1 MIKNNIKIAFR
12 SLLRHKVFSFINI
25 LGLAVGISACFLIY
39 LYVTFETSYDDFH
52 SKGDRIYRVITDV
65 KTPTETI
72 ESSYITSPVAIN
84 LKRDF
89 PEIEDA
95 VRIAPDGFLVKKGN
109 VKFQESKSV
118 LADSTLFNVFDFPL
132 IAGDKK
138 TALVE
143 PMSIVISQTAAKKYF
158 GKEDPMGQQVQLT
171 GAAIN
176 AKITGVMKDIPKNSQ
191 IEADMIVSISS
202 WKPIYGQPISDS
214 EWTNHTNYTYI
225 LVKPNTN
232 VKALEA
238 KFPAFQEFH
247 HGAEAKKLQM
257 QDYLS
262 LEPLKKVYLYS
273 KRGGFITGSINNVYI
288 FSAIAIFILLIACVN
303 FINLTT
309 ARSAERAK
317 EVGIRKVVGA
327 VRFQLAR
334 QFISE
339 SILICVIAFVLAI
352 VLSAAALPL
361 FNQLAG
367 KEISDSIFSNPLHI
381 AGLFLLSIGI
391 GLIAGFYPSLVLSS
405 FKPVSVLKGRF
416 STGTRG
422 LILRKSLVVFQFTIS
437 IILIAATIIVYRQ
450 LNYMRSQSLGFSK
463 EQTIVINTNFDKNKD
478 VFKQSLSS
486 VPGVLSTTFS
496 SHVPGGGS
504 NSAYSEVE
512 NKKGE
517 MQKSNL
523 DLYFVDFDYVKQYDL
538 KLAAGRTFSKEF
550 ATDSTQAM
558 VINEAAS
565 KMLGY
570 NTPQE
575 AIGRKFDQWGRKGQ
589 IIGVLKDFHY
599 KSLQS
604 NIPPL
609 VMRFEPWGLGMISI
623 KVAAKNL
630 PQTLKAIGDK
640 WSQVIPNRPF
650 EYDFL
655 DEFFDRQYKAEDH
668 FGNLFFNFA
677 VLAIFISCLGLLGL
691 SSYSTMQRTKEIGI
705 RKVLGANV
713 AGIVNLLSVEFI
725 KLVVI
730 ALVLATP
737 IAWFGMNK
745 WLLDFAYR
753 TSIAWWIFGLAG
765 LLSVLIAF
773 STISYQAIKAAMMN
787 PVKSLRTE

>member
-12 SLLRHKVFSFINI
+12 SLLRHKAFSFINI
-25 LGLAVGISACFLIY
+25 LGLAVGIAACFLIY
-39 LYVTFETSYDDFH
+39 MYVAFETSFDKFH
-52 SKGDRIYRVITDV
+52 TKADRIYRVVADV
-65 KTPTETI
+65 VTPTETI
-72 ESSYITSPVAIN
+72 KSSWVTSPVAIN

-95 VRIAPDGFLVKKGN
+95 ARIAEDQLLVKKGN
-109 VKFQESKSV
+109 IKFEEKHAV
-118 LADSTLFNVFDFPL
+118 LADSTLFNIFDFPL

-143 PMSIVISQTAAKKYF
+143 PMSVIISQTTAKKYF
-158 GKEDPMGQQVQLT
+158 GDTNPMGQEIQLT
-171 GAAIN
+171 GDALN

-191 IEADMIVSISS
+191 IEADIIVSQSS
-202 WKPIYGQPISDS
+202 TKKVQGYGMSDS

-238 KFPAFQEFH
+238 KFPAFQELH
-247 HGAEAKKLQM
+247 HGADAKKLQM

-262 LEPLKKVYLYS
+262 LEPLLDVYLKS
-273 KRGGFITGSINNVYI
+273 KRGGFVTGNIKNIYI

-309 ARSAERAK
+309 ARSTERAK
-317 EVGIRKVVGA
+317 EVGIRKVAGA
-327 VRFQLAR
+327 LRFQLAR

-339 SILICVIAFVLAI
+339 SIIICLIAFILSIVLAAI
-352 VLSAAALPL
+352 SLPL

-367 KEISDSIFSNPLHI
+367 KEISSSIFNNPLHI
-381 AGLFLLSIGI
+381 ISLFFLSIFI
-391 GLIAGFYPSLVLSS
+391 GLAAGFYPSLVLSS

-450 LNYMRSQSLGFSK
+450 LNYMRSQDLGFSK
-463 EQTIVINTNFDKNKD
+463 EQTVVINTSWDKNKD
-478 VFKQSLSS
+478 VFKQSLSAI
-486 VPGVLSTTFS
+486 PGVLSTTMS
-496 SHVPGGGS
+496 SHVPGGGF

-523 DLYFVDFDYVKQYDL
+523 DLYFVDFDYIKQYNL
-538 KLAAGRTFSKEF
+538 KLAAGRSFSKDF
-550 ATDSTQAM
+550 STDSTQAM

-570 NTPQE
+570 STPQE
-575 AIGRKFDQWGRKGQ
+575 AIGRKFSQWGKKGQ

-604 NIPPL
+604 NITPL
-609 VMRFEPWGLGMISI
+609 VMRYEPWGIGVVSV
-623 KVAAKNL
+623 KVSAANL
-630 PQTLKAIGDK
+630 PKTLKEIGDK
-640 WSQVIPNRPF
+640 WAQLIPNRPF
-650 EYDFL
+650 EYSFL
-655 DEFFDRQYKAEDH
+655 DDSFDKQYSTEDH

-725 KLVVI
+725 KLVLI
-730 ALVLATP
+730 ALVIAIP
-737 IAWFGMNK
+737 IAWYGMSK

-753 TSIAWWIFGLAG
+753 SNIAWWVFGLAG
-765 LLSVLIAF
+765 LAAVVIAF
-773 STISYQAIKAAMMN
+773 STISYQAIKAAMAN

>member
-1 MIKNNIKIAFR
+1 MIKSNIKIAIR
-12 SLLRHKVFSFINI
+12 SLLRNKTFSFMNI

-39 LYVTFETSYDDFH
+39 LYVTFETSYDNFH
-52 SKGDRIYRVITDV
+52 SKADRIYRVVTDV

-72 ESSYITSPVAIN
+72 NSSYITSPVAIN
-84 LKRDF
+84 LKKDF

-95 VRIAPDGFLVKKGN
+95 VRISPDEFLVKKGN
-109 VKFQESKSV
+109 VKFQEKKSV

-138 TALVE
+138 TALTE
-143 PMSIVISQTAAKKYF
+143 PMSVVISQTAAKKYF
-158 GKEDPMGQQVQLT
+158 GNTNPMGQEIQLT
-171 GAAIN
+171 GNAIN
-176 AKITGVMKDIPKNSQ
+176 AKITGVMKDIPNNSQ

-202 WKPIYGQPISDS
+202 WKPIYGNPISDS

-225 LVKPNTN
+225 LVKPHTN
-232 VKALEA
+232 VNAMA
-238 KFPAFQEFH
+238 ARFPAFQEFH
-247 HGAEAKKLQM
+247 HGEEAKKLQM

-262 LEPLKKVYLYS
+262 LEPLLDVYLKS
-273 KRGGFITGSINNVYI
+273 KRGGFITGSITNVYI

-303 FINLTT
+303 FINLIT

-327 VRFQLAR
+327 MRFQLGK

-339 SILICVIAFVLAI
+339 SIIICFIAFLLSLA
-352 VLSAAALPL
+352 LSAIALPL

-367 KEISDSIFSNPLHI
+367 KEISTSIFTNPLHI
-381 AGLFLLSIGI
+381 AGLFLLSIFI
-391 GLIAGFYPSLVLSS
+391 GLVAGFYPSLVLSS

-437 IILIAATIIVYRQ
+437 IVLIAATIIVYRQ
-450 LNYMRSQSLGFSK
+450 LNYMRSQNLGFSK
-463 EQTIVINTNFDKNKD
+463 EQTIIINTNFDKNKD
-478 VFKQSLSS
+478 FFKNSLSS
-486 VPGVLSTTFS
+486 IPGVISSAYS

-523 DLYFVDFDYVKQYDL
+523 DLYFVDFDYVKQYDF
-538 KLAAGRTFSKEF
+538 KLAAGRSFSKNF
-550 ATDSTQAM
+550 PTDSTQAM

-575 AIGRKFDQWGRKGQ
+575 AIGKKFDQWGKKGQ

-599 KSLQS
+599 KSLQQ

-623 KVAAKNL
+623 KVAANNL
-630 PQTLKAIGDK
+630 PKTIKAIGDK
-640 WSQVIPNRPF
+640 WGQTIPNRPF
-650 EYDFL
+650 EYSFL
-655 DEFFDRQYKAEDH
+655 DDFFDKQYRAEDH

-713 AGIVNLLSVEFI
+713 AGIVNLLSIEFI
-725 KLVVI
+725 KLVLI
-730 ALVLATP
+730 ALIIAAPV
-737 IAWFGMNK
+737 AWFGMNK
-745 WLLDFAYR
+745 WLQEFAYR
-753 TSIAWWIFGLAG
+753 SNITWWIFGLAG
-765 LLSVLIAF
+765 LVAVFIAF
-773 STISYQAIKAAMMN
+773 STISYQAIKAAVMN

>member
-12 SLLRHKVFSFINI
+12 SLLRHKAFSFINI

-39 LYVTFETSYDDFH
+39 LYVTFETSYDNFH
-52 SKGDRIYRVITDV
+52 SKADRIYRVISDV

-72 ESSYITSPVAIN
+72 KSSYITSPVAPN
-84 LKRDF
+84 LKKDF

-132 IAGDKK
+132 IAGNKK
-138 TALVE
+138 TALIE
-143 PMSIVISQTAAKKYF
+143 PMSVVISQTAAKKYF
-158 GKEDPMGQQVQLT
+158 GNTNPMGQEVQLT

-191 IEADMIVSISS
+191 IEADMIVSVSS

-262 LEPLKKVYLYS
+262 LEPLRDVYLKS
-273 KRGGFITGSINNVYI
+273 KRDGFITGNINNVYI
-288 FSAIAIFILLIACVN
+288 FSAIAVFILLIACVN

-309 ARSAERAK
+309 ARIAERAK

-339 SILICVIAFVLAI
+339 SIIICLIAFVLSI
-352 VLSAAALPL
+352 VLSVIALPL

-367 KEISDSIFSNPLHI
+367 KEISNSIFNNPLHI
-381 AGLFLLSIGI
+381 VSLFVLSIFI

-437 IILIAATIIVYRQ
+437 IVLIAATIIVYRQ

-463 EQTIVINTNFDKNKD
+463 EQTVIINTNFDKSKD
-478 VFKQSLSS
+478 AFKQSLSS
-486 VPGVLSTTFS
+486 IPGVVSSTFS

-538 KLAAGRTFSKEF
+538 KLAAGRTFSKDF
-550 ATDSTQAM
+550 PTDSTQAM

-570 NTPQE
+570 STPTQ
-575 AIGRKFDQWGRKGQ
+575 AVGRKFDQWGRKGQ

-599 KSLQS
+599 KSLQQ

-623 KVAAKNL
+623 KVAASNL

-640 WSQVIPNRPF
+640 WGQMIPNRPF
-650 EYDFL
+650 EYNFL
-655 DEFFDRQYKAEDH
+655 DEFFDRQYRAEDH

-713 AGIVNLLSVEFI
+713 SSIVNLLSIEFI
-725 KLVVI
+725 KLVLI
-730 ALVLATP
+730 ALVIAAP
-737 IAWFGMNK
+737 IAWFGMDK
-745 WLLDFAYR
+745 WLRDFAYR
-753 TSIAWWIFGLAG
+753 TNISWWIFGLAG
-765 LLSVLIAF
+765 LVSVLIAF
-773 STISYQAIKAAMMN
+773 STISFQAIKAAMAN